1 MSRGKEKKERTKYGS
16 RTYCY
21 WFNCDGCVRLACSCS
36 LKNFLKTFKNPLD
49 KSNKIW
55 YNIYTEVKKERY
67 LKMRTDYTVKELF
80 EKAVEPKEIDII
92 ILHKGNVVCQCDNPE
107 SLEDFYEDTVTDY
120 EIEYDTDEGLVYL
133 DIYCE

>member
-1 MSRGKEKKERTKYGS
+1 
-16 RTYCY
+16 
-21 WFNCDGCVRLACSCS
+21 
-36 LKNFLKTFKNPLD
+36 
-49 KSNKIW
+49 
-55 YNIYTEVKKERY
+55 
-67 LKMRTDYTVKELF
+67 MRTDYTVKELF

-92 ILHKGNVVCQCDNPE
+92 ILHKGSVVCQCDNPE